1 MIKAVL
7 FDLDNTLIDFMGAK
21 MRSCEAA
28 IEAMIAAGLKMEKKK
43 AIDILFG
50 LYSRYGIEYKL
61 IFQKFLLS
69 VIGKTD
75 MKILAA
81 GIVAYREVQ
90 ATYHKPYQG
99 VLPLLAAL
107 RKKGLKLG
115 IVSDAPVLKA
125 WLRLTEMGAAEYFDV
140 VVAYTGKRKPH
151 PLPFRKAINA
161 LGVKTE
167 DILFVGDD
175 PRRDIR
181 GAKALGMKT
190 ALAKYGLQDK
200 LRKYVSKYKA
210 DYELARFKDLLEIV

>member
-1 MIKAVL
+1 MIRAVL

-21 MRSCEAA
+21 IHSCEAA
-28 IEAMIAAGLKMEKKK
+28 IEAMLGAGLKIEKKK
-43 AIDILFG
+43 AIRKLFK
-50 LYSRYGIEYKL
+50 LYSKYGVEYNT

-69 VIGKTD
+69 TAEKID

-90 ATYHKPYQG
+90 ASYHKPYPD
-99 VLPLLAAL
+99 VLPVLNTL
-107 RKKGLKLG
+107 RKRGMKLG

-140 VVAYTGKRKPH
+140 VVAYSGKRKPH
-151 PLPFRKAINA
+151 PLPFRKAIKA
-161 LGVKTE
+161 LGVKPE

-181 GAKALGMKT
+181 GANRLEMKT

-200 LRKYVSKYKA
+200 FRKYVNKYKA

>member
-1 MIKAVL
+1 MIRAVL

-28 IEAMIAAGLKMEKKK
+28 IDAMVGAGLKMEKKK

-50 LYSRYGIEYKL
+50 LYNHYGIEYKL
-61 IFQKFLLS
+61 IFQKFLFS
-69 VIGKTD
+69 VIGKMD

-99 VLPLLAAL
+99 VLPLLAVL

-151 PLPFRKAINA
+151 PLPFRKAIKA
-161 LGVKTE
+161 LEVKPE

-175 PRRDIR
+175 PRRDTK

-200 LRKYVSKYKA
+200 FRKYVNKYKA